1 MELFNKFLLEFEPG
15 ELMYVLKE
23 FDLGLET
30 LADLGCRIEPMYI
43 QCICFDSKALVA
55 RESLEGQVWCRQGTP

>member
-43 QCICFDSKALVA
+43 QCIGFDS
-55 RESLEGQVWCRQGTP
+55 EGISGL

>member
-1 MELFNKFLLEFEPG
+1 MPQYVNGDMDVELVNKFLLEFEPG
-15 ELMYVLKE
+15 EPMYVLKE

-43 QCICFDSKALVA
+43 QCICF
-55 RESLEGQVWCRQGTP
+55 EGISGP